1 MRFAII
7 FLLSLAVATTT
18 GRNVSAQQNKS
29 HDARFAL
36 VIGNAKYPDSDAPL
50 KDAITDAQEMAKELR
65 RDRFDVDVGENLS
78 KNAMRSALDRLYGKI
93 KSGSVAVI
101 FFSGYGIQSDR
112 QSYMIPVDAQIW
124 SEADVRRDGFS
135 MDKILHE
142 MDQRGA
148 NIKVA
153 ILNASRRNPFERRFR
168 AVPAGLAPVVTPR
181 NTMIMYSAAPGTVA
195 SLAAAAQR
203 SFVTELIKQMRT
215 PGLSGEEVFNGTRF
229 SVARASRDQQ
239 TPWLSSSLVEKFY
252 FSPDASRDTKPEV
265 AKTLPPEREPNS
277 WPTPAVD
284 PEAQAR
290 RDYLRADQIG
300 TRNGWNDFLNKHP
313 TGQYAI
319 LAEDKLAKLNASRDS
334 KTQVANTS
342 PPEREPNSW
351 PTPAIDPEAQ
361 ARGDYLRA
369 EQIGTR
375 SGWNDFL
382 NKHPTG
388 QYATLAQDK
397 LAKLN
402 SPGVLPKP
410 PEAGKVVP
418 IEQGTK
424 DDEAIRELDRRLQ
437 SHPKDVD
444 AHYKRG
450 TLYAKNG
457 EYLLAIKDFNEVIR
471 FKPNNADALNNRC
484 WVQAMLDDFQS
495 ALKDCSEA
503 LRIRPRFA
511 NALDSRALVKLKIGQ
526 PQNALTDYDA
536 SLRINANQASSLYG
550 RGIAKIR
557 SGNVAGGNSDIAAAK
572 SINPRISEEFARYGI
587 R

>member
-7 FLLSLAVATTT
+7 FLLSLALATTT

-50 KDAITDAQEMAKELR
+50 KDAITDAQEIAKELR
-65 RDRFDVDVGENLS
+65 RDRFDVDIGENLS
-78 KNAMRSALDRLYGKI
+78 KSAMRSALDRLYGKI

-112 QSYMIPVDAQIW
+112 QSYMLPVDAQIW

-153 ILNASRRNPFERRFR
+153 VLNASRRNPFERRFR
-168 AVPAGLAPVVTPR
+168 AVPAGLAPVVIPR
-181 NTMIMYSAAPGTVA
+181 NTMIIYSAAPGAVV
-195 SLAAAAQR
+195 SFAAADQR
-203 SFVTELIKQMRT
+203 LFVTELIKQMRT
-215 PGLSGEEVFNGTRF
+215 PGLNGEEVFIGTRF
-229 SVARASRDQQ
+229 SVARASRSQQ
-239 TPWLSSSLVEKFY
+239 TPWFSSSLVEKFY
-252 FSPDASRDTKPEV
+252 FSPDASRESKPEV
-265 AKTLPPEREPNS
+265 AKTPPPERE
-277 WPTPAVD
+277 
-284 PEAQAR
+284 
-290 RDYLRADQIG
+290 
-300 TRNGWNDFLNKHP
+300 
-313 TGQYAI
+313 
-319 LAEDKLAKLNASRDS
+319 AES
-334 KTQVANTS
+334 K
-342 PPEREPNSW
+342 

-361 ARGDYLRA
+361 ARRDYLHA

-375 SGWNDFL
+375 GAWNDFL

-402 SPGVLPKP
+402 SPSVLPKP
-410 PEAGKVVP
+410 PEAEKEKVAP
-418 IEQGTK
+418 IEKGTK
-424 DDEAIRELDRRLQ
+424 DDEAIRELDRRLL
-437 SHPKDVD
+437 SHPKDVV

-457 EYLLAIKDFNEVIR
+457 EYLLAVKDFNEVIR
-471 FKPNNADALNNRC
+471 VKPHNTDALNNRC
-484 WVQAMLDDFQS
+484 WVRAMLDDFEA
-495 ALKDCSEA
+495 ALKDCNEA

-511 NALDSRALVKLKIGQ
+511 NALDSRAFVKLKIGQ
-526 PQNALTDYDA
+526 PKDALTDYDA

-572 SINPRISEEFARYGI
+572 SINPRISEEFAKYGI